1 MNNKIIIGVLLVIIV
16 ALAIGIIFSFNQS
29 KESTVL
35 SIVSNST
42 VYEGDS
48 IEVKLTDLNNTS
60 LSGKMINISVVNNN
74 STVISVSNITDNE
87 GCVKLKLNCTEG
99 NYTVNCSFVG
109 DENYTSNST
118 SENLIV
124 KKEVVEED
132 NTGNHYSSSSGR
144 SNEEVVEWKK
154 AVLGKDYDAKAD
166 PYNEKYDAE
175 YSRNFISRSS

>member
-1 MNNKIIIGVLLVIIV
+1 MSAVTTFKLVHGEWLFERI
-16 ALAIGIIFSFNQS
+16 LDYLNLTEEEFRE
-29 KESTVL
+29 KYEREL
-35 SIVSNST
+35 ESNST

-99 NYTVNCSFVG
+99 NYTMNCSFAG

-166 PYNEKYDAE
+166 PYNCSQYIKG
-175 YSRNFISRSS
+175 

>member
-99 NYTVNCSFVG
+99 NYTVNCSFAG

-124 KKEVVEED
+124 KKKLLKRMMLGI
-132 NTGNHYSSSSGR
+132 TIHL
-144 SNEEVVEWKK
+144 
-154 AVLGKDYDAKAD
+154 VLVGVM
-166 PYNEKYDAE
+166 
-175 YSRNFISRSS
+175 RR